1 VTDNDFL
8 VQVDKNSYYGDELKI
23 ILSEFVVAYGKKYFE
38 DEDFV
43 LYHFPDFFS
52 QIFSLSN
59 NFKISL
65 GKVYGLTVPKS
76 AIINN
81 GNEAY
86 IYIVNGNVIKDVQV
100 KIEQELQD
108 EVVVSVLDNNFLG
121 FNALIVVSTPKLFKV
136 GEVVGDF

>member
-1 VTDNDFL
+1 
-8 VQVDKNSYYGDELKI
+8 
-23 ILSEFVVAYGKKYFE
+23 
-38 DEDFV
+38 V